1 MCSPSLF
8 LLSMIGQQTFEGC
21 LQDGADGV
29 PTMGGGFGEFITVI
43 VCNAADEVNGG
54 CGRGERGEL
63 SGEWQDVATEELF
76 EAVEQEGMNGG
87 MFAMPCTEGTQR
99 GQIAVGHG
107 GAIDALDDVG
117 LCFVG
122 FLEEELADVVGQ
134 LPLENVTYKTL
145 ADVGST
151 AFITKNVAKCRNA
164 WMQASAVVVAGVA
177 ACAEN
182 GDDACLMSAESSGGS
197 EHVALDVDG
206 GRVADDSPQGTRH
219 NGTLLWC
226 AACSVKMDG

>member
-21 LQDGADGV
+21 LEDGADGV

-63 SGEWQDVATEELF
+63 SGEWQDVAAEELF
-76 EAVEQEGMNGG
+76 EAVQQEGMNGWVFPMSG
-87 MFAMPCTEGTQR
+87 AEGAER
-99 GQIAVGHG
+99 SQIAVGHRS
-107 GAIDALDDVG
+107 AIDALNDVG

-122 FLEEELADVVGQ
+122 FFEEELADVVGQ
-134 LPLENVTYKTL
+134 LPFEDVTHEAL
-145 ADVGST
+145 ADIGST
-151 AFITKNVAKCRNA
+151 AFVAKNVAKGWDAR
-164 WMQASAVVVAGVA
+164 MQAPPIVVAGVA

-197 EHVALDVDG
+197 EHVALHMDRG
-206 GRVADDSPQGTRH
+206 CCADDLP
-219 NGTLLWC
+219 
-226 AACSVKMDG
+226 